1 MSERL
6 IKCPLCKS
14 GNILNHKLVKDYA
27 VSQKEFTLCRCGD
40 CELLFTNPR
49 PKEEEIGPY
58 YDFKEYYSHKDKVQN
73 FTQWVYQKI
82 RNYSIRKKVALIYGL
97 SNGGSL
103 LDYGCGTGEFLQE
116 ANKQKWTV
124 RGIEPSEKARGL
136 ALNKLTGQ
144 ILPSLDELPEEESY
158 DVVTLFH
165 VLEHIHSLRKTLK
178 IIVKHLKPTGYLV
191 IAVPNPQSEDAKH
204 YGGTWAG
211 YDVPRHLYHFSKKSM
226 AVIQEAYDLE
236 LVQVKPMIFDS
247 YYVSLLSEGYKN
259 PKAGLL
265 SRYWKAI
272 LQGYHS
278 NKKAGQAG
286 NYSSNMFIFR
296 KKWNIPFPSS
306 SFS

>member
-14 GNILNHKLVKDYA
+14 GNILNHSLVKDYA

-58 YDFKEYYSHKDKVQN
+58 YDFKEYYSHEDKVQN

-82 RNYSIRKKVALIYGL
+82 RNYSIRKKVDLIFGL
-97 SNGGSL
+97 SKGGSL

-116 ANKQKWTV
+116 AQRQKWTV
-124 RGIEPSEKARGL
+124 RGIEPSEKARGQ
-136 ALNKLTGQ
+136 ARGKLPKQVVST
-144 ILPSLDELPEEESY
+144 LSELPEEESY

-178 IIVKHLKPTGYLV
+178 GILNHLKSGSYLV
-191 IAVPNPQSEDAKH
+191 IAVPNPHSEDATR
-204 YGGTWAG
+204 YGSHWAG

-226 AVIQEAYDLE
+226 SVIQDEFALE
-236 LVQVKPMIFDS
+236 LVQVKPMVFDS

-259 PKAGLL
+259 PNSGLI

-272 LQGYHS
+272 LQGYRS
-278 NKKAGQAG
+278 NKMASIPG
-286 NYSSNMFIFR
+286 NYSSNIFIF
-296 KKWNIPFPSS
+296 KKK
-306 SFS
+306 

>member
-14 GNILNHKLVKDYA
+14 GNILNHSLVKDYA

-58 YDFKEYYSHKDKVQN
+58 YDFKEYYSHEDKVQN

-82 RNYSIRKKVALIYGL
+82 RNYSIRKKVDLIFGL
-97 SNGGSL
+97 SKGGSL

-116 ANKQKWTV
+116 AQRQKWTV
-124 RGIEPSEKARGL
+124 RGIEPSEKARGQ
-136 ALNKLTGQ
+136 ALRKLPNQVVPT
-144 ILPSLDELPEEESY
+144 LNELPEEESY

-178 IIVKHLKPTGYLV
+178 SIVNHLKPGGYIL
-191 IAVPNPQSEDAKH
+191 IAVPNPHSEDAKH
-204 YGGTWAG
+204 YGSTWAG
-211 YDVPRHLYHFSKKSM
+211 YDVPRHLYHFSQKSM
-226 AVIQEAYDLE
+226 AVIQDEFALD
-236 LVQVKPMIFDS
+236 LVQTKPMIFDS

-259 PKAGLL
+259 PTRGLV
-265 SRYWKAI
+265 SRYWKAS
-272 LQGYHS
+272 LQGYRS
-278 NKKAGQAG
+278 NKKAGVPG
-286 NYSSNMFIFR
+286 NYSSNIFIF
-296 KKWNIPFPSS
+296 KKK
-306 SFS
+306 